1 MSPKKNPALPLKDV
15 MAAIDKKD
23 RKFYTNLSAEQ
34 KKAFSAWR
42 MMRYCS
48 SVQGRDAANYIYMT
62 NELLNRYHKVEYKI
76 PQHPELQWLLFTAC
90 GVGKIQFHP
99 FLKPP
104 NAKKKNNKVFDFI
117 YSIYPHMKSDDI
129 NNLIEINT
137 KEELKELA
145 EEHGYDDKSIRD
157 IFGK

>member
-1 MSPKKNPALPLKDV
+1 MAKKPQIPLKDV

-23 RKFYTNLSAEQ
+23 RGFYNRLTDEQ
-34 KKAFSAWR
+34 KKAFSAWM

-62 NELLNRYHKVEYKI
+62 NELVNYQFMEVSK
-76 PQHPELQWLLFTAC
+76 HPELQWLLLSAC
-90 GVGKIQFHP
+90 GTGKIGFHP
-99 FLKPP
+99 YLKPP
-104 NAKKKNNKVFDFI
+104 NSRKKKSKIFDFV
-117 YSIYPHMKSDDI
+117 YETFPHMKAEDI
-129 NNLIEINT
+129 NNLIGLNS

-145 EEHGYDDKSIRD
+145 KAHGYDDKTIKD

>member
-1 MSPKKNPALPLKDV
+1 MPRTPQIPLKEI

-23 RKFYTNLSAEQ
+23 RDFYNRLSNEQ
-34 KKAFSAWR
+34 KKAFSAWM

-62 NELLNRYHKVEYKI
+62 NELVNFQFSEVSK
-76 PQHPELQWLLFTAC
+76 HPELQWLLLSAC

-99 FLKPP
+99 YLKPP
-104 NAKKKNNKVFDFI
+104 NARKKKNKITEFVYELF
-117 YSIYPHMKSDDI
+117 PHMKAEDTQNLIDI
-129 NNLIEINT
+129 NTIEDI
-137 KEELKELA
+137 KQLA
-145 EEHGYDDKSIRD
+145 VEHGYDDKSIKE

>member
-1 MSPKKNPALPLKDV
+1 MPKKPQIPLKEI

-23 RKFYTNLSAEQ
+23 RNFYNNLSDEQ
-34 KKAFSAWR
+34 KKAFSAWM

-62 NELLNRYHKVEYKI
+62 NELVNYQFSEVSK
-76 PQHPELQWLLFTAC
+76 HPELQWLLLSAC

-99 FLKPP
+99 YLKPP
-104 NAKKKNNKVFDFI
+104 NSRKKKNKIFEFI
-117 YSIYPHMKSDDI
+117 YNIYPHMKAEDI
-129 NNLIEINT
+129 NNMIDINT
-137 KEELKELA
+137 KEELTEFA
-145 EEHGYDDKSIRD
+145 VAHGYDDKTIKD

>member
-1 MSPKKNPALPLKDV
+1 MAKKPQIPLKEI

-23 RKFYTNLSAEQ
+23 RNFYNNLSDEQ
-34 KKAFSAWR
+34 KKAFSAWM

-62 NELLNRYHKVEYKI
+62 NELVNYQFSEVSK
-76 PQHPELQWLLFTAC
+76 HPELQWLLLSAC

-99 FLKPP
+99 YLKPP
-104 NAKKKNNKVFDFI
+104 NSRKKKNKIFEFI
-117 YSIYPHMKSDDI
+117 YGIYPHMKAEDI
-129 NNLIEINT
+129 NNMIDINT
-137 KEELKELA
+137 KEELTEFA
-145 EEHGYDDKSIRD
+145 QSHGYDDKTIKD

>member
-1 MSPKKNPALPLKDV
+1 MPKKPQIPLKEI

-23 RKFYTNLSAEQ
+23 RNFYNNLSDEQ
-34 KKAFSAWR
+34 KKAFSAWM

-62 NELLNRYHKVEYKI
+62 NELVNYQFSEVSK
-76 PQHPELQWLLFTAC
+76 HPELQWLLLSAC

-99 FLKPP
+99 YVKPP
-104 NAKKKNNKVFDFI
+104 NSRKKKNKIYEFI
-117 YSIYPHMKSDDI
+117 YELYPHMKAEDI
-129 NNLIEINT
+129 NFLLDINS

-145 EEHGYDDKSIRD
+145 VAHGYDDKSIKE

>member
-1 MSPKKNPALPLKDV
+1 MPKKPQIPLKEI

-23 RKFYTNLSAEQ
+23 RNFYNNLSDEQ
-34 KKAFSAWR
+34 KKAFSAWM

-62 NELLNRYHKVEYKI
+62 NELVNYQFSEVSK
-76 PQHPELQWLLFTAC
+76 HPELQWLLLSAC

-99 FLKPP
+99 YLKPP
-104 NAKKKNNKVFDFI
+104 NSRKKKNKIFEFI
-117 YSIYPHMKSDDI
+117 YSIYPHMKAEDI
-129 NNLIEINT
+129 NNMIDINT
-137 KEELKELA
+137 KEELTEFA
-145 EEHGYDDKSIRD
+145 VAHGYDDKTIKD

>member
-1 MSPKKNPALPLKDV
+1 MAKKPQIPLKDV

-23 RKFYTNLSAEQ
+23 RNFYNRLNDDQ
-34 KKAFSAWR
+34 RKAFSAWM

-62 NELLNRYHKVEYKI
+62 NELVNYQFSEVSK
-76 PQHPELQWLLFTAC
+76 HPELQWLLLSAC

-99 FLKPP
+99 YLKPP
-104 NAKKKNNKVFDFI
+104 NSRKKKNKIFEFI
-117 YSIYPHMKSDDI
+117 YSIYPHMKAEDI
-129 NNLIEINT
+129 NNMIDINT
-137 KEELKELA
+137 KEELTEFA
-145 EEHGYDDKSIRD
+145 VAHGYDDKTIKD